1 MNIYDKFIY
10 LIFAIKIFYVLLSI
24 SHVYLNYIADY
35 NSYFHKNII
44 YWKDITE
51 FFFIILMA
59 LLIMY
64 LFNPIKNEI
73 VMIDGETKTLFFT
86 FGILLLITLNWSLFL
101 HEANWFKRLQLLF
114 GNNSSS
120 E

>member
-1 MNIYDKFIY
+1 MNVYDKYIY
-10 LIFAIKIFYVLLSI
+10 LIFVIKIFYMLLSI
-24 SHVYLNYIADY
+24 THIHLNYKGDN

-51 FFFIILMA
+51 FIFITLMA
-59 LLIMY
+59 LLIIY

-86 FGILLLITLNWSLFL
+86 FGILLLITSKWSIFL
-101 HEANWFKRLQLLF
+101 HEAKWFKKLQLLL
-114 GNNSSS
+114 GDNSSS